1 MTAGRSGRG
10 AGVGLGEDGAEL
22 IDLRERRPAE
32 VVTTEAAPHP
42 GDHAGFAALVAAHD
56 DGLRALTYHLLG
68 SSQAMDDVLQE
79 VYVKAYRGLAAFRG
93 EASVGTW
100 LHRIAYTTCIDH
112 LRRAREADPITAET
126 LERVAAADAPQDE
139 LALREQLRAALAAL
153 PPEQRVAV
161 LLVLREGFSYT
172 DAAQIMGV
180 PRGTVASR
188 VAAARSTLMASL
200 APASHGGD
208 RR

>member
-1 MTAGRSGRG
+1 
-10 AGVGLGEDGAEL
+10 VGLGEDGAEL
-22 IDLRERRPAE
+22 IELRDPRPPSGVTAE
-32 VVTTEAAPHP
+32 SAPLP

-56 DGLRALTYHLLG
+56 DGLRALAYHLLG
-68 SSQAMDDVLQE
+68 STEAMDDVLQE

-100 LHRIAYTTCIDH
+100 LHRIAYTTCVDH
-112 LRRAREADPITAET
+112 LRHSREADPVTAEA
-126 LERVAAADAPQDE
+126 LERVAVADAPQDD
-139 LALREQLRAALAAL
+139 LAQRQQLRAALAAL

-161 LLVLREGFSYT
+161 LLVLREGYSYT
-172 DAAQIMGV
+172 DAAQIMDV
-180 PRGTVASR
+180 ARGTVASR
-188 VAAARSTLMASL
+188 VAAARTTLIKAL

>member
-1 MTAGRSGRG
+1 
-10 AGVGLGEDGAEL
+10 
-22 IDLRERRPAE
+22 
-32 VVTTEAAPHP
+32 VTVEAAPRP

-68 SSQAMDDVLQE
+68 STQAMDDVLQE
-79 VYVKAYRGLAAFRG
+79 VYVKAYQGLSAFRG

-112 LRRAREADPITAET
+112 LRRTSHADPVPTET
-126 LERVAAADAPQDE
+126 IERAAAPDTPQQD
-139 LALREQLRAALAAL
+139 LVLREQLRAALAGLA
-153 PPEQRVAV
+153 PEQRVAV
-161 LLVLREGFSYT
+161 LLVLREGYSYT
-172 DAAQIMGV
+172 DAAQIMEV

-188 VAAARSTLMASL
+188 VAAARMKLMEAL
-200 APASHGGD
+200 APANHGGD

>member
-1 MTAGRSGRG
+1 M
-10 AGVGLGEDGAEL
+10 GLGEGGAEL
-22 IDLRERRPAE
+22 IDLRERRPAT
-32 VVTTEAAPHP
+32 VATTEAAPRP
-42 GDHAGFAALVAAHD
+42 GDHTGFAALVAAHD
-56 DGLRALTYHLLG
+56 DSLRALAYHLLG
-68 SSQAMDDVLQE
+68 STQAMDDVLQE
-79 VYVKAYRGLAAFRG
+79 VYVKAYRGLSAFRG

-112 LRRAREADPITAET
+112 LRRAREADPMTAET
-126 LERVAAADAPQDE
+126 IERVGVADAPQED
-139 LALREQLRAALAAL
+139 LALREQLRAALAGL

-161 LLVLREGFSYT
+161 LLVLREGYSYT
-172 DAAQIMGV
+172 DAAQIMDV

-188 VAAARSTLMASL
+188 VAAARTTLMAAL

>member
-1 MTAGRSGRG
+1 M
-10 AGVGLGEDGAEL
+10 GLGGDGAEF
-22 IDLRERRPAE
+22 IDLRERRPAT
-32 VVTTEAAPHP
+32 VVATEAAPRP

-79 VYVKAYRGLAAFRG
+79 VYVKAYRGLATFRG
-93 EASVGTW
+93 EASIGTW

-112 LRRAREADPITAET
+112 LRRAREAAPLTAE
-126 LERVAAADAPQDE
+126 LEQVAAADVPQHDP
-139 LALREQLRAALAAL
+139 ALREQLRAALAAL

-161 LLVLREGFSYT
+161 LLVLREGYSYT
-172 DAAQIMGV
+172 DVAQIMDV

-188 VAAARSTLMASL
+188 VAAARTTLMEAL

>member
-1 MTAGRSGRG
+1 M
-10 AGVGLGEDGAEL
+10 
-22 IDLRERRPAE
+22 
-32 VVTTEAAPHP
+32 TTEAAPHP

-56 DGLRALTYHLLG
+56 DGLRALAYHLLG
-68 SSQAMDDVLQE
+68 STQGMDDVLQE

-93 EASVGTW
+93 DASVGTW

-112 LRRAREADPITAET
+112 LRRKREADPITAET
-126 LERVAAADAPQDE
+126 LEQVAVADAPHDD
-139 LALREQLRAALAAL
+139 LAQRQQLHAALAAL

-161 LLVLREGFSYT
+161 LLVLREGYSYT
-172 DAAQIMGV
+172 DASQIMDV

-188 VAAARSTLMASL
+188 VAAARTTLMAVL
-200 APASHGGD
+200 APASDGGD